1 MLIKKFK
8 KPFFKNGPDAIH
20 IPRYKF
26 NIATS
31 SIITFLHNLFFPQ
44 LREPTSINKPTGE
57 VLELFESKYDSFN
70 NFKSRFTGEAM
81 GIQGSGWIYI
91 DTKGDIKTIQNHK
104 MVDNVAMIIDWWEH
118 AWALDYQHD
127 KAKYLKNIWKIINWD
142 IVNERINGNSKQ
154 EV

>member
-1 MLIKKFK
+1 M
-8 KPFFKNGPDAIH
+8 
-20 IPRYKF
+20 
-26 NIATS
+26 
-31 SIITFLHNLFFPQ
+31 
-44 LREPTSINKPTGE
+44 
-57 VLELFESKYDSFN
+57 LELFESKYDSFN